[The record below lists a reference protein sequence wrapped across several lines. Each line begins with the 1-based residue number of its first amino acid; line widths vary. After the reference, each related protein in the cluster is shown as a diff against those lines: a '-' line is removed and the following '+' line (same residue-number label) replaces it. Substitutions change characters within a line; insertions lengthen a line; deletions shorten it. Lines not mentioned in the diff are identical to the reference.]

1 MNIKNVVICPEKH
14 ELTLDGEYDAPS
26 EKGGGNKLK
35 LLYSKLFCLQKLQ
48 ICRNLLL
55 QKNHRKITRYVHEIA
70 YKTERLMA
78 TEEGN
83 KRIYN
88 YVLKL

>member
-1 MNIKNVVICPEKH
+1 MVDVTYKFKSGTAGKQLPQEIEKLKPKDEIVICPEKH

-48 ICRNLLL
+48 VCRNLLL
-55 QKNHRKITRYVHEIA
+55 QKIIEK
-70 YKTERLMA
+70 
-78 TEEGN
+78 
-83 KRIYN
+83 
-88 YVLKL
+88 